1 MYNVVTP
8 TTLIWFHYVLVEI
21 MHLTARDRC
30 EWPSSVKYAKA
41 HVALHCNPY
50 QLLATPLFR
59 PIFMIHNDV
68 LRRLRFALA
77 INDTAAISIFKLVN
91 YDMEIDYLHAV
102 MKREGEEGY
111 LPCRDKIIALFLDG
125 LIIKNRGRQEGQMPQ
140 ELGPKERLSNNEVLR
155 KIRIAMSYKDDDMI
169 AVLKLADFRISKGEL
184 SAFFRKPDHRNY
196 KPAGDQVVRNLLQG
210 MVKKYRPDSSGTG
223 RSAQTSLNKP
233 AANVSE
239 KNRTNDR
246 KRTKGNP
253 NGNNPHTNEPRVTS
267 SATNKAKRAASQS
280 ANNEAQKGK
289 KQTNTSVWGELPA
302 KKR

>member
-8 TTLIWFHYVLVEI
+8 STLIWFHYVLVEI
-21 MHLTARDRC
+21 THPTASDRC
-30 EWPSSVKYAKA
+30 KWPSSVKYAKA

-59 PIFMIHNDV
+59 PIFMSHNDV

-169 AVLKLADFRISKGEL
+169 AVLKLADFRMSKGEL
-184 SAFFRKPDHRNY
+184 SAFFRKPDHRNF

-210 MVKKYRPDSSGTG
+210 MVKKYRPESTRQTSPKKSDSPSTSGTKSG
-223 RSAQTSLNKP
+223 SFNKG
-233 AANVSE
+233 ASKQNEAN
-239 KNRTNDR
+239 
-246 KRTKGNP
+246 P
-253 NGNNPHTNEPRVTS
+253 
-267 SATNKAKRAASQS
+267 RAA
-280 ANNEAQKGK
+280 GK
-289 KQTNTSVWGELPA
+289 NTNSKVSPVKKSDAGSVWGKLP
-302 KKR
+302 KK